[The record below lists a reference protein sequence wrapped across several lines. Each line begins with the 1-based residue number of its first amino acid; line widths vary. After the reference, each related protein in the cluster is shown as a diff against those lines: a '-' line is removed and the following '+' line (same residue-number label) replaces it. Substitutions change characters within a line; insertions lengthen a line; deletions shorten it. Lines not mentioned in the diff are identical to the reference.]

1 MWNWTIEASEEAMV
15 DAGKIWELWSDV
27 SSWPKW
33 DHDLLWASLEGSFV
47 EGAMGR
53 LKPKGWVVSSFLI
66 TKVRSLEGFSDETA
80 MPLTKAIFH
89 HRLTP
94 LDNGKIR
101 ITHSAEVRGLLAP
114 LLRLTLGGKLAVGL
128 PKAVRRLIEMAKNS

>member
-1 MWNWTIEASEEAMV
+1 MWNWIIEASEEATV
-15 DAGKIWELWSDV
+15 DPEKIWELWSDV

-33 DHDLLWASLEGSFV
+33 DRDLLWASLEAPFA
-47 EGAMGR
+47 EGAVGK

-80 MPLTKAIFH
+80 MPLTRAIFH
-89 HRLTP
+89 HKLTQ
-94 LDNGKIR
+94 LDNGKVR

-114 LLRLTLGGKLAVGL
+114 LLRLTLGKKLAVGL
-128 PKAVRRLIEMAKNS
+128 PEAVKRLIEMAKTL